1 MKLFPAICWNGW
13 QGRTRLKLINLGSLL
28 QWKKSPIIIITLQWL
43 VLTDK
48 ICLIQNST
56 GAFFVWQKELRN
68 DFSTEFDLRQQYYHF
83 HYPAWILYTWTCL
96 CLRRVSYLFERVPN
110 FAAASALMRASSDL
124 NFLSSNMLQSNTAI
138 AQQCIYLP
146 DNSKNLKK

>member
-1 MKLFPAICWNGW
+1 MKLFPAICWKGW
-13 QGRTRLKLINLGSLL
+13 QGRTRIETYKFGLTFTMEKITNHNYNITMVSAHWQNLLDTELYRS
-28 QWKKSPIIIITLQWL
+28 I
-43 VLTDK
+43 
-48 ICLIQNST
+48 
-56 GAFFVWQKELRN
+56 FVWQKELRN
-68 DFSTEFDLRQQYYHF
+68 DFSTEFDLKQQYYHF